1 VKRACQIRP
10 FSISDESK
18 NLLIERL
25 LDAKGKSNKN
35 FDTIAK
41 ELGVTNSYAAQL
53 FMAQAQL
60 KPQTAAK
67 LRNSVPFIDES
78 DIVKMQQ
85 PPFRSFDPKIM
96 QEPLIY
102 RLVEAVQHYGQGIKM
117 VVNEKKGD
125 GIISAIDFFMDI
137 AVVKGKAGEDRIVLT
152 MNGKFLPFIE
162 QLEDE
167 NTAHDEKK

>member
-1 VKRACQIRP
+1 MTSFFTVEK
-10 FSISDESK
+10 K

-25 LDAKGKSNKN
+25 LVAKAKSNKD

-60 KPQTAAK
+60 KPQTAVK
-67 LRNSVPFIDES
+67 LSKCVPFIEEADLLQ
-78 DIVKMQQ
+78 MQQ
-85 PPFRSFDPKIM
+85 PPFRSFDPTIM

-102 RLVEAVQHYGQGIKM
+102 RLIEAIQHYGQGIKM

-137 AVVKGKAGEDRIVLT
+137 DVVKGKAGEDRVVLT

-162 QLEDE
+162 QSEE
-167 NTAHDEKK
+167 NNTAHDDKTK